1 MNKLSKKETNIKIR
15 MSKELIETELEKIY
29 LHHVEEGRES
39 KKCLR
44 NCSSIT
50 ATPVMFIT

>member
-1 MNKLSKKETNIKIR
+1 MNKLSKKETNVKIR
-15 MSKELIETELEKIY
+15 MSKELTETELEKIY